1 MVTKDYARR
10 RGGCLTAWFIFQG
23 IGVLFALIISLRG
36 LSVSPIFIL
45 ALLVLYAYVHLL
57 RGIWNWKAW
66 AVKSYAWVIL
76 LTNGLQVLFGIDPSY
91 TSPSWENGIN
101 SINSQQNRQP
111 FIHVEGVLLYR
122 CARLAAC

>member
-76 LTNGLQVLFGIDPSY
+76 LTNGLQVLFGIDPLRNLMSLILQL
-91 TSPSWENGIN
+91 S
-101 SINSQQNRQP
+101 
-111 FIHVEGVLLYR
+111 LLYI
-122 CARLAAC
+122 AIMGKWDQFD